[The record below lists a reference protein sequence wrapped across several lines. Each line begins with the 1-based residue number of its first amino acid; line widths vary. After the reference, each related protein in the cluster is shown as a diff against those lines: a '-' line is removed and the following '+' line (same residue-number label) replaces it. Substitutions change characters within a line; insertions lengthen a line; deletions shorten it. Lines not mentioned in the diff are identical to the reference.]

1 MNDRNPD
8 ALLPLTP
15 LYFHI
20 LLALV
25 DDHRHGYGM
34 LKEIESQTGGSMKPA
49 TGTLYLA
56 LQRME
61 GLGLIADSARQP
73 LAGDDKRRRYYK
85 ITPHGRSVA
94 LAETNRLLAM
104 VGTALRKQIVG
115 PASLAA
121 LGSEAS

>member
-1 MNDRNPD
+1 MNHTNPD

-15 LYFHI
+15 LYFQM
-20 LLALV
+20 LLALA

-61 GLGLIADSARQP
+61 GLGLIANSARQP

-85 ITPHGRSVA
+85 ITPLGRSVA

-121 LGSEAS
+121 LGSETS